1 MNDENNFCKYCL
13 DDTTENE
20 QPIIYPCQCSDGVHE
35 NCLAIWLIV
44 RSKTNNRY
52 KCEICKTN
60 YIGII
65 IPPPSPPPAPSS
77 PVQVVTPPP
86 PPEIDPEEGVAEHD
100 QLVEHDESE
109 EHDEIIDNTIS
120 LEFVCCR
127 CYKIECGAYI
137 AGTVLSFS
145 AFLMSIGQPN
155 HRQPLH
161 YYTGLTVLTLMAC
174 LSYVLSIA
182 LTSRR
187 YYKRLQD
194 IRTINAIATD

>member
-13 DDTTENE
+13 DDITENE

-44 RSKTNNRY
+44 RSNTNDRY

-65 IPPPSPPPAPSS
+65 IPPPSPPAPPS
-77 PVQVVTPPP
+77 PVQLVVPPP
-86 PPEIDPEEGVAEHD
+86 PPEIDNEAIAEHD
-100 QLVEHDESE
+100 QLVVR
-109 EHDEIIDNTIS
+109 DEIAEHNEIRSDIS
-120 LEFVCCR
+120 ADLEVVCCS

-145 AFLMSIGQPN
+145 AFLMSVGQPN

-182 LTSRR
+182 LTGRR